1 MIEKDNVNHPSHY
14 TTGKVESIDIMIDTQ
29 GVDDVKA
36 FCVCNAMKYLYRHKN
51 KNGGEDIAKAAWY
64 LNKYLELSADESN
77 KVHCADE
84 LILTAPG
91 EYILRSENGV
101 ETPLS
106 PIEARAWLERQP
118 VK

>member
-51 KNGGEDIAKAAWY
+51 KNGREDIAKAAWY
-64 LNKYLELSADESN
+64 LNKYLELNVDEP
-77 KVHCADE
+77 KPIHCKDE
-84 LILTAPG
+84 LLLIAPG
-91 EYILRSENGV
+91 EYILRSENGG

-106 PIEARAWLERQP
+106 PREARAWLEKQKR
-118 VK
+118 